1 MKDNLYFKNETSKYI
16 FVLVELEGKIQLDFL
31 GIDPSHYSNKEKAKN
46 WYNKIKKI
54 IEKSGHSKVDEA
66 MVSLEKLYKG
76 MAK

>member
-1 MKDNLYFKNETSKYI
+1 MENNLYFKDETSKYI
-16 FVLVELEGKIQLDFL
+16 FFLVELEGKIQLDFL
-31 GIDPSHYSNKEKAKN
+31 GIDPSHYSNKDKAKN

-66 MVSLEKLYKG
+66 MTSLKKLYKG

>member
-46 WYNKIKKI
+46 WYNKIKNI
-54 IEKSGHSKVDEA
+54 IEKSEHSKVDEA
-66 MVSLEKLYKG
+66 IASLEKLYKG

>member
-46 WYNKIKKI
+46 WYNKIKNI
-54 IEKSGHSKVDEA
+54 IEKSEHSKVDEA
-66 MVSLEKLYKG
+66 MASLEKLYKG

>member
-31 GIDPSHYSNKEKAKN
+31 GVDLSHYSNKEKAKN
-46 WYNKIKKI
+46 WYNKIKNI
-54 IEKSGHSKVDEA
+54 IEKSEHSKVDEA
-66 MVSLEKLYKG
+66 MASLEKLYKG